1 MDSQT
6 RWNNCDIVVHNG
18 DITKLDT
25 DAIVN
30 AANSGLWAGGGVCG
44 AIHRA
49 AGPALAEA
57 CKQVVSQSGPVS
69 VGQAAITPGGALR
82 ARYVIHAVGPVYGEN
97 TAKAPELLAS
107 AYVNSLRLAR
117 ENDLRSIAF
126 PCISTGIF
134 GYPPDQAC
142 RVVLGAVR
150 GDLEKHGALE
160 KVVFCVFGKAD
171 FDRYDQA
178 LHQDPHHD
186 RHEAPRR

>member
-1 MDSQT
+1 MNPKT
-6 RWNNCDIVVHNG
+6 CWNGCDIVVEED
-18 DITKLDT
+18 DITRLDT

-49 AGPALAEA
+49 AGPALGEA
-57 CKQVVSQSGPVS
+57 CKQVVAESGPVR

-97 TAKAPELLAS
+97 PARAPELLAA

-117 ENDLRSIAF
+117 ENGLSSVAF

-134 GYPPDQAC
+134 GYPPDEAC
-142 RVVLGAVR
+142 RVVIDAVR
-150 GDLEKHGALE
+150 QDLEKHGGL
-160 KVVFCVFGKAD
+160 KRVVFCVFGKAD
-171 FDRYDQA
+171 FARYENGLGQERGAPADR
-178 LHQDPHHD
+178 
-186 RHEAPRR
+186 